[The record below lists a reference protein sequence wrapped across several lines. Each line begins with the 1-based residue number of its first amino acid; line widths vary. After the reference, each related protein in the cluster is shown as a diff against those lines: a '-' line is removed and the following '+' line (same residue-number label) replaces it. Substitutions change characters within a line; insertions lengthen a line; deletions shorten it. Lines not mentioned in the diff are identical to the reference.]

1 MGNWGE
7 YNYCIYGACE
17 SSTSIS
23 SCCVDMEGCQ
33 MMPKGPGQT
42 GKQPQAT
49 RSTIASLLEFEIR
62 VRPSDLEILQV
73 FVGQSRMIEEET
85 E

>member
-1 MGNWGE
+1 
-7 YNYCIYGACE
+7 
-17 SSTSIS
+17 
-23 SCCVDMEGCQ
+23 
-33 MMPKGPGQT
+33 MPKGPGQT
-42 GKQPQAT
+42 GKQLQAT

-62 VRPSDLEILQV
+62 VRPSDREILQV